1 VLGHVSATQAYR
13 RTWLWHQLA
22 CLAGHAESGE
32 CRLTLYAMG
41 ATVPSL
47 YQGAGVRALAYFNP
61 ERRWHQLFFHSFLS
75 WLNDPALATLC
86 YFDRFERDLAWED
99 FEAPEC
105 EVHVASAE
113 RELMRAAAMVRGH
126 LPETIADALDI
137 HPGELRRPT
146 VRFEERGREVLT
158 LYERGQL
165 VGACLCELGDP
176 DLSLFNLF
184 NIAQVYVRTGSHAP
198 SLEAQ
203 RMLVAKARAVY
214 AARGV
219 DDPLI
224 IAPRDTLDRSFE
236 PGTRWVESMG
246 CVVIADRGLRQ
257 FENFCRFH
265 FGRRWKRNASRE
277 HRSEPHE

>member
-1 VLGHVSATQAYR
+1 
-13 RTWLWHQLA
+13 
-22 CLAGHAESGE
+22 
-32 CRLTLYAMG
+32 MG

-61 ERRWHQLFFHSFLS
+61 ERRWHQLFFHSFLA

-86 YFDRFERDLAWED
+86 YFDRFERDLPWED
-99 FEAPEC
+99 FDAPDC
-105 EVHVASAE
+105 EVRSASGE
-113 RELMRAAAMVRGH
+113 RELMSATAIVRGH
-126 LPETIADALDI
+126 LPETIAEALDI

-158 LYERGQL
+158 LYEHGQL
-165 VGACLCELGDP
+165 VAVCLCELGDP

-184 NIAQVYVRTGSHAP
+184 NIAQVYVRTGRHAP
-198 SLEAQ
+198 SRAAQ

-214 AARGV
+214 SARGV

-224 IAPRDTLDRSFE
+224 IAPRDTLPRELE

-265 FGRRWKRNASRE
+265 FGRRWRRHASTE
-277 HRSEPHE
+277 HRGDDHE